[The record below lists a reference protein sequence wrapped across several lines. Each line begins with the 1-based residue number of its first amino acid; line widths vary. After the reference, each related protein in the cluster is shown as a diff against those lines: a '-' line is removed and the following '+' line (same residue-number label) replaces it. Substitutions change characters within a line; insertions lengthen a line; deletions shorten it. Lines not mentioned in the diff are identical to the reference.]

1 MPEKDVSIKILK
13 NLLEF
18 SEKNQEIINWGK
30 LRKELNK
37 FESLLK
43 SLITPSKKVEEIF
56 SNKKLFQNLNEIKLF
71 MTRYFNLDIKERS
84 TAGTLSNITYFTLK
98 NPEAI
103 LKIETIIS
111 SKTIRQR
118 ATPKQKKIP
127 QKKVIQPKGESWRDW
142 TKYDPDELK
151 IYLKSLT
158 LAQIK
163 PKLGKI
169 LTASEK
175 KLRKADLIE
184 TIVKKI
190 RKLKIHYEMGPG

>member
-1 MPEKDVSIKILK
+1 MQEKDVSIKILE

-30 LRKELNK
+30 LRKELTK
-37 FESLLK
+37 LESQLK
-43 SLITPSKKVEEIF
+43 SLITPSKIVEEIF
-56 SNKKLFQNLNEIKLF
+56 SNKKLFRNLNEIKLF
-71 MTRYFNLDIKERS
+71 MSRNFNLDIKERS

-127 QKKVIQPKGESWRDW
+127 EKKVIQPKDESWRDW

-158 LAQIK
+158 LPQIK
-163 PKLGKI
+163 PKLGKL

-175 KLRKADLIE
+175 RLRKTDLIE
-184 TIVKKI
+184 LIVKKI

>member
-1 MPEKDVSIKILK
+1 MQEKDVSIKILE

-30 LRKELNK
+30 LQKELTK
-37 FESLLK
+37 LESQLK

-56 SNKKLFQNLNEIKLF
+56 SNKKLFLKLNEIKLF
-71 MTRYFNLDIKERS
+71 MSRNFNLDIKERS
-84 TAGTLSNITYFTLK
+84 MAATLSNITYFTLE
-98 NPEAI
+98 NPETI
-103 LKIETIIS
+103 IKIETIIN

-127 QKKVIQPKGESWRDW
+127 QKKVLQLKDESWRDW

-151 IYLKSLT
+151 IYLKSLILT
-158 LAQIK
+158 QIK
-163 PKLGKI
+163 PKLSNL

-175 KLRKADLIE
+175 RLRKDDLIE

>member
-1 MPEKDVSIKILK
+1 MQEKDVSIKILK

-30 LRKELNK
+30 LRKELTK
-37 FESLLK
+37 LESQLK

-71 MTRYFNLDIKERS
+71 MSRNFNLDIKERS

-118 ATPKQKKIP
+118 VIPKQKKIP
-127 QKKVIQPKGESWRDW
+127 QKRVI
-142 TKYDPDELK
+142 
-151 IYLKSLT
+151 
-158 LAQIK
+158 
-163 PKLGKI
+163 
-169 LTASEK
+169 
-175 KLRKADLIE
+175 
-184 TIVKKI
+184 
-190 RKLKIHYEMGPG
+190 

>member
-1 MPEKDVSIKILK
+1 MQEKDVSINILK

-30 LRKELNK
+30 LRKELTK
-37 FESLLK
+37 LESQLK
-43 SLITPSKKVEEIF
+43 SLITPTKKVEEIF
-56 SNKKLFQNLNEIKLF
+56 LNKKLFQNLNEIRLF
-71 MTRYFNLDIKERS
+71 ISRNFNLDIKERS
-84 TAGTLSNITYFTLK
+84 TAGILSNITYFTLK
-98 NPEAI
+98 NPGAI

-118 ATPKQKKIP
+118 ATSKQKKIP
-127 QKKVIQPKGESWRDW
+127 QKKVIQPKDESWRDW
-142 TKYDPDELK
+142 TKYEPDELK

-158 LAQIK
+158 LTQIK
-163 PKLGKI
+163 PKLGKL
-169 LTASEK
+169 LTSAEK

-190 RKLKIHYEMGPG
+190 RKLKTHYEMGPG

>member
-1 MPEKDVSIKILK
+1 MQEKDVSIKILE

-30 LRKELNK
+30 LRKELTK
-37 FESLLK
+37 LESQLK
-43 SLITPSKKVEEIF
+43 SLITPSKIVEEIF
-56 SNKKLFQNLNEIKLF
+56 SNKKLFRNLNEIKLF
-71 MTRYFNLDIKERS
+71 MSRNFNLDIKERS

-118 ATPKQKKIP
+118 ATPKQKKIT
-127 QKKVIQPKGESWRDW
+127 QKKLIQPKDESWRDW

-158 LAQIK
+158 LTQIK

-169 LTASEK
+169 LTSTEK
-175 KLRKADLIE
+175 KLRKAILIE

>member
-1 MPEKDVSIKILK
+1 MQEKDVSIKILE

-30 LRKELNK
+30 LRKELTK
-37 FESLLK
+37 LESQLK

-71 MTRYFNLDIKERS
+71 MSRNFNLDIKERS

-127 QKKVIQPKGESWRDW
+127 QKKVIQPKDESWRDW
-142 TKYDPDELK
+142 TKYEPDELK
-151 IYLKSLT
+151 EYLFSLT
-158 LAQIK
+158 LTQIK
-163 PKLGKI
+163 PKLGKL
-169 LTASEK
+169 LTSTEK

>member
-1 MPEKDVSIKILK
+1 MQEKDVSINILK

-30 LRKELNK
+30 LRKELTK
-37 FESLLK
+37 LESQLK
-43 SLITPSKKVEEIF
+43 SLITPTKKVEEIF
-56 SNKKLFQNLNEIKLF
+56 LNKKIFQNLNEIRLF
-71 MTRYFNLDIKERS
+71 MSRNFNLDIKERS
-84 TAGTLSNITYFTLK
+84 TAGILSNITYFTLK

-111 SKTIRQR
+111 SKTIRR
-118 ATPKQKKIP
+118 RVTPKQKKIP
-127 QKKVIQPKGESWRDW
+127 QKKVIQPKDESWRDW
-142 TKYDPDELK
+142 TKYEPDELK

-158 LAQIK
+158 LTQIK
-163 PKLGKI
+163 PKLGKL
-169 LTASEK
+169 LTSTEK

-190 RKLKIHYEMGPG
+190 RRLKTHYEMGPG

>member
-1 MPEKDVSIKILK
+1 MQEKDVSIKILE

-30 LRKELNK
+30 LRKELTK
-37 FESLLK
+37 LESQLK

-71 MTRYFNLDIKERS
+71 MSRNFNLDIKERS
-84 TAGTLSNITYFTLK
+84 KAGTLSNITYFTLK

-118 ATPKQKKIP
+118 VIPKQKKIP
-127 QKKVIQPKGESWRDW
+127 QKKVIQPKDESWRDW
-142 TKYDPDELK
+142 TKYEPDELK
-151 IYLKSLT
+151 EYLFSLT
-158 LAQIK
+158 LTQIK
-163 PKLGKI
+163 PKLGKL
-169 LTASEK
+169 LTPAEK
-175 KLRKADLIE
+175 KSRKADLIE
-184 TIVKKI
+184 IIVKKI